1 MRIDVK
7 KFLFLGRLDES
18 DAFFAAAQ
26 NAGCIEFISP
36 SPSKHPTSQE
46 VEKAASALKILHH
59 YPPKGQDPYDD
70 PEEAEPVIEEI
81 LAFHSTLKKAQ
92 EEERTL
98 AQEIERIAIFGDFDK
113 EEILTLEKEGHCHF
127 QFFYSAQEP
136 TEEQEGLIPIGP
148 AHGLHY
154 FLAVNRART
163 TYPKMV
169 EIYIEE
175 PLGTLQKRLAE
186 IKASQHAAEASLRA
200 LASTTSL
207 LKAYLLEHFNSTALT
222 YATTTTHE
230 VAEGHLFATEGWVP
244 TNHLE
249 DLATLTS
256 SFNIYC
262 EEIAIGKEDRTPT
275 HLENTGNARV
285 GEELVHIYDTPST
298 RDKDPSL
305 WVLIAF
311 SFFFAMIVGDAG
323 YGAVLLSTLLFFHHK
338 FGKKIQGT
346 SKRLLK
352 LGLLLATCTLLWG
365 TLTSSFF
372 GISIATDNPIR
383 KVSLVHWLAE
393 KKAHY
398 HLSHHDDVYTS
409 WIAQIPELA
418 TAQNGR
424 EFLEKGGKISP
435 EGTFT
440 PLVLNRFSDNI
451 MMEFA
456 LLAGAL
462 HIMCS
467 FARYL
472 DRNWSGLGWI
482 LFILGGYLFFPSVVG
497 GTSMVHYLFND
508 DKAKAAAQG
517 LFLVYTGIGL
527 AMAIAVIQRKIL
539 GLLEIQNLIQVF
551 ADILSYLRL
560 YALGLAGSIMS
571 ATFNDMAASA
581 GWLAGTA
588 ILAVGHGINFT
599 LGLMG
604 GVIHGLRLNF
614 LEWYHY
620 SFEGGGKMWRPLIK
634 KLSLS
639 E

>member
-1 MRIDVK
+1 MRVDVK
-7 KFLFLGRLDES
+7 KFLFLGMLNES
-18 DAFFAAAQ
+18 DAFFTAAQ
-26 NAGCIEFISP
+26 NAGCIEFINST
-36 SPSKHPTSQE
+36 SYKHPTSQE
-46 VEKAASALKILHH
+46 VENAAAALKILHH
-59 YPPKGQDPYDD
+59 YPLQEQDRYDD
-70 PEEAEPVIEEI
+70 PEEAQQVIHEI
-81 LAFHSTLKKAQ
+81 LSLHSTLRKAQ

-98 AQEIERIAIFGDFDK
+98 AQEIERVAIFGDFDK
-113 EEILTLEKEGHCHF
+113 EEVLILEKNGHCHF

-136 TEEQEGLIPIGP
+136 LEEQEGLLPIGQ

-154 FLAVNRART
+154 FVAVNRTRI

-169 EIYIEE
+169 EIHIEE
-175 PLGTLQKRLAE
+175 PLGALQNRLANV
-186 IKASQHAAEASLRA
+186 KAVQHTAEATLRA
-200 LASTTSL
+200 LTSSTSL
-207 LKAYLLEHFNSTALT
+207 IKAYLLEYLNSTALN
-222 YATTTTHE
+222 YATTTTQE

-244 TNHLE
+244 LTHLE

-262 EEIAIGKEDRTPT
+262 EEIAIEKTDRTPT
-275 HLENTGNARV
+275 HLENIGNARI

-298 RDKDPSL
+298 HDKDPSL
-305 WVLIAF
+305 WILIAF

-323 YGAVLLSTLLFFHHK
+323 YGAVLLATLLFFHHK
-338 FGKKIQGT
+338 FGKKIQGA

-352 LGLLLATCTLLWG
+352 LGLLLATCTLVWG

-372 GISIATDNPIR
+372 GISIETTNPIR
-383 KVSLVHWLAE
+383 KVSLVQWLAE

-398 HLSHHDDVYTS
+398 HLTHHDDVYTS
-409 WIAQIPELA
+409 WTSQIPDLA
-418 TAQNGR
+418 TAHDGK
-424 EFLEKGGKISP
+424 EFLAKGGKTSLD
-435 EGTFT
+435 GTFT

-451 MMEFA
+451 MMELA

-497 GTSMVHYLFND
+497 GTSMVHYVFND
-508 DKAKAAAQG
+508 DKAKAATQG
-517 LFLVYTGIGL
+517 LFLVYKGIGL
-527 AMAIAVIQRKIL
+527 AMTIAIIQRKIL

-560 YALGLAGSIMS
+560 YALGLAGGIMS

-581 GWLAGTA
+581 GWLAGIA

-620 SFEGGGKMWRPLIK
+620 SFEGGGKMWRPLVK